1 MKKIFLLLSVSTLFF
16 ACNSKDSYSLT
27 GTVKGMQDGKVILE
41 KQDDA
46 ESVAV
51 DTAIIENGKFKFEG
65 KIAEPA
71 IYSLVLEGTQARSFV
86 ILENGKIN
94 IEINKDSMF
103 LNKISGTYN
112 NEQLTEY
119 NALGMKIQKKL
130 KEFETAN
137 GEKMM
142 MAQQNQD
149 TLAIN
154 DLREK
159 YGKIQ
164 SEMEQSTLKYVADHP
179 KAYVSLLLVE
189 GMLSNP
195 NADAAK
201 TKSLFNGLDSSLK
214 NSAKGKKVA
223 TLMETSVGVA
233 VGAPAPDFSAPTP
246 EGKMVSLKES
256 LGKVTIIDFWASWC
270 GPCRQAN
277 PSLVALYKEFHD
289 QGLNIVGVSLD
300 KTADKWKE
308 GIAADGLPW
317 VHISNLK
324 FWDEPI
330 AATYNVKSIP
340 NMFVLDANG
349 IVVAKD
355 LHGAELR
362 AKVASLLGAK

>member
-1 MKKIFLLLSVSTLFF
+1 MKKIFLLLSVSALFF

-27 GTVKGMQDGKVILE
+27 GTVKGMQDGKIILE

-46 ESVAV
+46 EAVAV

-71 IYSLVLEGTQARSFV
+71 IYALVLEGSQARSFV

-103 LNKISGTYN
+103 LNKITGTYN

-119 NALGMKIQKKL
+119 NAEGMKIQKKL
-130 KEFETAN
+130 KEFETVN
-137 GEKMM
+137 GERMM
-142 MAQQNQD
+142 MAQQNKD
-149 TLAIN
+149 TAAIEE
-154 DLREK
+154 LRSG

-164 SEMEQSTLKYVADHP
+164 SEMESSTLKYVEGHP
-179 KAYVSLLLVE
+179 KSYVSLLLIESMMV
-189 GMLSNP
+189 NP
-195 NADAAK
+195 AADAAK
-201 TKSLFNGLDSSLK
+201 TKSLYDALDSSLK
-214 NSAKGKKVA
+214 NSTKGKKIA
-223 TLMETSVGVA
+223 TAMTTSTGVA
-233 VGAPAPDFSAPTP
+233 VGSPAPDFSAPNP

-289 QGLNIVGVSLD
+289 QGLNIIGVSLD
-300 KTADKWKE
+300 KSADKWKE

-317 VHISNLK
+317 TQISNLK
-324 FWDEPI
+324 FWDDPI

-355 LHGAELR
+355 LHGADLR

>member
-16 ACNSKDSYSLT
+16 ACNSKDSYTLT
-27 GTVKGMQDGKVILE
+27 GTVKGMQDGKIILE

-46 ESVAV
+46 EAVAV
-51 DTAIIENGKFKFEG
+51 DTATIENGKFKFEG

-71 IYSLVLEGTQARSFV
+71 IYSLVLEGSQGRSFV

-112 NEQLTEY
+112 NDQLTEY
-119 NALGMKIQKKL
+119 NAIGMKIQKKL
-130 KEFETAN
+130 KDFETLN
-137 GEKMM
+137 SEKMM
-142 MAQQNQD
+142 MAQQNKD
-149 TLAIN
+149 TAAIN
-154 DLREK
+154 DLRQK
-159 YGKIQ
+159 YAGIQ
-164 SEMEQSTLKYVADHP
+164 KEMEQSTLTYVETHP
-179 KAYVSLLLVE
+179 KSYVSLLLIE
-189 GMLSNP
+189 NMMINPEADHAKIKALYDAIDSNL
-195 NADAAK
+195 
-201 TKSLFNGLDSSLK
+201 KSST
-214 NSAKGKKVA
+214 KGKKVA
-223 TLMETSVGVA
+223 TSMTTSTGVTI
-233 VGAPAPDFSAPTP
+233 GAPAPDFSAPNP

-308 GIAADGLPW
+308 GIAADGLTW
-317 VHISNLK
+317 TQMSNLK

-340 NMFVLDANG
+340 NMFVLDEKG

-362 AKVASLLGAK
+362 AKVAAMLGTK

>member
-16 ACNSKDSYSLT
+16 ACNSKDSYTLT
-27 GTVKGMQDGKVILE
+27 GTVKGMQDGKIILE

-46 ESVAV
+46 EALAV
-51 DTAIIENGKFKFEG
+51 DTATIENGKFKFEG

-71 IYSLVLEGTQARSFV
+71 IYSLVLEGFQGRSFV

-119 NALGMKIQKKL
+119 NSLGMKIQKKL
-130 KEFETAN
+130 KEFETVN

-142 MAQQNQD
+142 MARESND
-149 TLAIN
+149 TATIA
-154 DLREK
+154 DLRMQ
-159 YGKIQ
+159 YGNIQ
-164 SEMEQSTLKYVADHP
+164 TEMEQSTLKYVAEHP

-189 GMLSNP
+189 GMISNP
-195 NADAAK
+195 AADQAK
-201 TKSLFNGLDSSLK
+201 TKSLYEGLDSSLK
-214 NSAKGKKVA
+214 NTAKGKKVA
-223 TLMETSVGVA
+223 TAMTTSTGVA
-233 VGAPAPDFSAPTP
+233 VGSPAPDFSAPNP

-308 GIAADGLPW
+308 GIAADGLTW
-317 VHISNLK
+317 TQMSNLK

-340 NMFVLDANG
+340 NMFVLDEKG

-362 AKVASLLGAK
+362 AKVAAMLGTK

>member
-27 GTVKGMQDGKVILE
+27 GTVKGMQNGKIILE
-41 KQDDA
+41 KQDEA
-46 ESVAV
+46 EAVAV

-71 IYSLVLEGTQARSFV
+71 IYSLMLDGLQGRSFV
-86 ILENGKIN
+86 ILENGEIN
-94 IEINKDSMF
+94 IEINKDSMH
-103 LNKISGTYN
+103 LNKVSGTYN

-119 NALGMKIQKKL
+119 NAIGMNIQKKL
-130 KEFETAN
+130 KKFETVN

-142 MAQQNQD
+142 MAQQNKD
-149 TLAIN
+149 TATIEG
-154 DLREK
+154 LRTE

-164 SEMEQSTLKYVADHP
+164 SEMEKSTLKYVEEHP
-179 KAYVSLLLVE
+179 KSYISLLLVE

-195 NADAAK
+195 TLDATK

-214 NSAKGKKVA
+214 NSVKGKKVA
-223 TLMETSVGVA
+223 TSMEATTGVA
-233 VGAPAPDFSAPTP
+233 IGAPAPDFSAPNP

-277 PSLVALYKEFHD
+277 PSLVALYNEFHD

-317 VHISNLK
+317 TQISNLK

-355 LHGAELR
+355 LHGADLR
-362 AKVASLLGAK
+362 AKVASLLAAK

>member
-27 GTVKGMQDGKVILE
+27 GTVKGMQDGKIILE
-41 KQDDA
+41 KQDDTEA
-46 ESVAV
+46 VAV
-51 DTAIIENGKFKFEG
+51 DTAVIENGKFKFEG

-71 IYSLVLEGTQARSFV
+71 IYALVLEGTNTRSFV

-103 LNKISGTYN
+103 LNKITGTYN

-119 NALGMKIQKKL
+119 NAEGMKIQKKL
-130 KEFETAN
+130 KDFETVN
-137 GEKMM
+137 GERMM
-142 MAQQNQD
+142 MAQQSKD
-149 TLAIN
+149 TAAIEE
-154 DLREK
+154 LRAG

-164 SEMEQSTLKYVADHP
+164 EEMETSSLKYVEGHP
-179 KAYVSLLLVE
+179 KSYVSLLLVE
-189 GMLSNP
+189 GMLMNP
-195 NADAAK
+195 TAVPTK
-201 TKSLFNGLDSSLK
+201 TQSLFDGLDSSLK
-214 NSAKGKKVA
+214 NSTKGKKVA
-223 TLMETSVGVA
+223 AAMKVSTGVSVGS
-233 VGAPAPDFSAPTP
+233 PAPDFSAPNP
-246 EGKMVSLKES
+246 EGKMISLKES

-277 PSLVALYKEFHD
+277 PSLVALYKDFHD
-289 QGLNIVGVSLD
+289 KGLNIVGVSLD

-362 AKVASLLGAK
+362 AKVASLLAAK

>member
-1 MKKIFLLLSVSTLFF
+1 
-16 ACNSKDSYSLT
+16 
-27 GTVKGMQDGKVILE
+27 MQDGKVILE

-46 ESVAV
+46 ENVAV
-51 DTAIIENGKFKFEG
+51 DTAVIENGKFKFEG

-94 IEINKDSMF
+94 IEINKDSMH
-103 LNKISGTYN
+103 LTKQSGTYN
-112 NEQLTEY
+112 NDQLSEY

-130 KEFETAN
+130 KQFETAN

-142 MAQQNQD
+142 MAQQSQD
-149 TLAIN
+149 TATIN
-154 DLREK
+154 DLRDK
-159 YGKIQ
+159 YSNIQ
-164 SEMEQSTLKYVADHP
+164 TEMEQSTLKYVADHP

-195 NADAAK
+195 NSDAAK
-201 TKSLFNGLDSSLK
+201 TKSLYNGLDSSLK

-223 TLMETSVGVA
+223 ALMETSVGVA
-233 VGAPAPDFSAPTP
+233 VGAPAPDFSAPNP
-246 EGKMVSLKES
+246 EGKMVSLRES